1 MKFRI
6 IGAAVLTLIVPALA
20 SAGVIRFSTAGC
32 GGFSSCNDAAF
43 VAGAGVPLT
52 FNDLL
57 FPVDGPV
64 AGTVYSADF
73 TLSSTASATFSGGIT
88 SPLVTHANTTTS
100 SSEVGPA
107 GTNFNGIVNIAL
119 TNPVSAIGF
128 GTVEIGDQIGEV
140 IRLFNGST
148 LLGSFSPIGA
158 STFNYEG
165 FVASGGDAITNVQI
179 EGGHFAIQNIKYGGS
194 VSPTAVPEPATLLL
208 LGSGLVVSARRRLKK
223 RA

>member
-1 MKFRI
+1 
-6 IGAAVLTLIVPALA
+6 
-20 SAGVIRFSTAGC
+20 
-32 GGFSSCNDAAF
+32 
-43 VAGAGVPLT
+43 LT

-64 AGTVYSADF
+64 LGTVYSADF
-73 TLSSTASATFSGGIT
+73 TLSSSASATFTGSAN
-88 SPLVTHANTTTS
+88 SPLVQHAGGTTN
-100 SSEVGPA
+100 SSEAGPF
-107 GTNFNGIVNIAL
+107 GSGFNGILNIAL
-119 TNPVSAIGF
+119 TNPVKAVGF
-128 GTVEIGDQIGEV
+128 GTVEIGDQAGEV

-148 LLGSFSPIGA
+148 LLGSFSPIGT
-158 STFNYEG
+158 TFFSYEG

-194 VSPTAVPEPATLLL
+194 VTPTAIPEPATLLL